1 MATLLLSQGVP
12 MILGRRRDRPH
23 AAGQQQRVLPGQRAL
38 VVRLGTRRRRP
49 ARASPDDVLFVVPGD
64 HAGTWT
70 VAIDTAADP
79 GATGDPVTV
88 EQVEGERAV
97 PGRSM
102 LVMLRSRDQ
111 IVQIDEASS

>member
-1 MATLLLSQGVP
+1 MKPRDLAKTLLDKYKV
-12 MILGRRRDRPH
+12 
-23 AAGQQQRVLPGQRAL
+23 
-38 VVRLGTRRRRP
+38 
-49 ARASPDDVLFVVPGD
+49 
-64 HAGTWT
+64 WT

-102 LVMLRSRDQ
+102 LVMLRSRLRLS
-111 IVQIDEASS
+111 VRRSTVCTPSASLPSVKACDAPCDSWPPSRASMRPPVAARRVSCRLLRSTW